1 MLGSMGPIRLRGP
14 SHWLRDGLRY
24 RLFATT
30 AKKVHASGE
39 WSLFFGLPLCIHS
52 TFVCTST
59 CPSAITSSRPPAALT
74 FSSTQATKRTVVVLL
89 RDHLPDDAP
98 APPRMPLWLE
108 RIKEIMMAIG
118 NASVSGGVPL
128 ASCVSHR
135 FFLICYVC
143 LLLLVCVSLV
153 CVLLPFYS
161 IYIVVVVKVNTGIL
175 RLNSIA

>member
-1 MLGSMGPIRLRGP
+1 MGPIRLRGP

-39 WSLFFGLPLCIHS
+39 RSLFFGLPCEFPRYL
-52 TFVCTST
+52 ST